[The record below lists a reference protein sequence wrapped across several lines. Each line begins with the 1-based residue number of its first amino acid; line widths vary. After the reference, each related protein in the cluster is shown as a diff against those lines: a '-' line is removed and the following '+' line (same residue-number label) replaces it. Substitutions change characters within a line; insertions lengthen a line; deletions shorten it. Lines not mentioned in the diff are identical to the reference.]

1 MLSKVLNSIG
11 SSAFRQQPIGQA
23 PSNQRFRKKLY
34 VTVAAIIII
43 AVVTA
48 AIFLVPSGEAEI
60 ISLRVHYLPGE
71 KLTYDVIV
79 SSSSQIGDS
88 STSFAAPSTLT
99 VEVVSINGDT
109 YTLNY
114 TTTPRVAS
122 NSTATSYL
130 MDVKEADMVN
140 LFTLLPVAFQQYP
153 EYAEYVENTGC
164 TNPLETAFFP
174 QSDAKV
180 GDTWRIPVIFA
191 VSTTPDAEM
200 IVTFAATQSLE
211 VEAGTFEVFKIEFT
225 QTSAQQSQI
234 QFDSMYDIDVSGESY
249 LEFGSCK
256 QVKSKVQFNMTT
268 APDVNGS
275 YTSAVSTFLSTLIK
289 DEQPITANMA
299 YPYPQVLG
307 LAQPVFYGL
316 VTVIIVLIALIL
328 TSMIVIRRRKKMK
341 NLALSASSQRKI
353 VVLTVILVIL
363 FEIGTIFFVP
373 FYEVGLSFAEINLI
387 MQTIWTAIVLMSM
400 WLRMKGH
407 YFLHEITMLIVI
419 SAWWVGF
426 SAVLFMNPFS
436 GSTEIFSSTP
446 LRWVMNALHG
456 IFSVPALVFGTWLVA
471 LWRPGSATFAVKSK
485 RMALLTIVFWIPS
498 YVVGLLDFMVL
509 HTTIFG

>member
-1 MLSKVLNSIG
+1 MPKKLLNSVG
-11 SSAFRQQPIGQA
+11 LRVSRQQLMGQA
-23 PSNQRFRKKLY
+23 PSNQKFGKKLY
-34 VTVAAIIII
+34 ITVAAIIII
-43 AVVTA
+43 GVITA
-48 AIFLVPSGEAEI
+48 AIFVVPSGEPEI

-71 KLTYDVIV
+71 KLTYDVLV
-79 SSSSQIGDS
+79 SSSSQIDNS

-164 TNPLETAFFP
+164 TNPLETAFFT
-174 QSDAKV
+174 QSEAKV
-180 GDTWRIPVIFA
+180 GDTWQLPVIFA
-191 VSTTPDAEM
+191 VSTTPDAE
-200 IVTFAATQSLE
+200 ITVKFAATQSLE
-211 VEAGTFEVFKIEFT
+211 VKAGTFEVFRIEFT

-268 APDVNGS
+268 SPDVNGS

-289 DEQPITANMA
+289 DEQPITANMG
-299 YPYPQVLG
+299 YPQVLG

-316 VTVIIVLIALIL
+316 VTVTVVLNALIL
-328 TSMIVIRRRKKMK
+328 TSIIVTTRRKKMK
-341 NLALSASSQRKI
+341 NLSLSAPSQGKI
-353 VVLTVILVIL
+353 AVLTIILVIL

-387 MQTIWTAIVLMSM
+387 MQTIWTALVLISM
-400 WLRMKGH
+400 WFRMKSN

-436 GSTEIFSSTP
+436 GSTEIFSSTL

-456 IFSVPALVFGTWLVA
+456 IFSIPALVFGTWLVA
-471 LWRPGSATFAVKSK
+471 LWRPESATFPAKSK
-485 RMALLTIVFWIPS
+485 RIAHLTIAFWIPS
-498 YVVGLLDFMVL
+498 YVVGILDFMVL